1 LRRRDLTW
9 GSLWDIEQDGLFTA
23 YYTDRSGK
31 VNLMATESV
40 VERASAR
47 ERLLVAASELF
58 YEEGV
63 HTVGVDRIVE
73 RAGVAK
79 ATLYS
84 LFGNKDG
91 LVRAY
96 LVARHDRTRERMM
109 QELAA
114 RFETP
119 RDRLLGIFEVQGL
132 SFIEPGFRGCAFVS
146 ANAESSPGSSV
157 EEVTEDYRNW
167 VRSLFFDSAKEA
179 GATDPEHLA
188 RQLVLLYD
196 GAGISAWMDHD
207 ANVAEAAQTVAAA
220 LIDSAVPDDARP
232 VGRKSPL
239 RSRRP
244 ADRHA
249 K

>member
-1 LRRRDLTW
+1 VPTQ
-9 GSLWDIEQDGLFTA
+9 ST
-23 YYTDRSGK
+23 
-31 VNLMATESV
+31 
-40 VERASAR
+40 VERVSAR

-58 YEEGV
+58 YQEGV

-79 ATLYS
+79 ATLYA

-96 LVARHDRTRERMM
+96 LIARHDRTRERMTR
-109 QELAA
+109 ELAA
-114 RFETP
+114 RFHTP
-119 RDRLLGIFEVQGL
+119 RERLHGVFEVQGL
-132 SFIEPGFRGCAFVS
+132 SFTEPGFRGCAFVS

-157 EEVTEDYRNW
+157 EEATEDYRDW
-167 VRSLFFDSAKEA
+167 VRSLFLDLAKEA
-179 GATDPEHLA
+179 GATDPEQLA
-188 RQLVLLYD
+188 QQLVLLYD

-207 ANVAEAAQTVAAA
+207 ASVAEAARTIAVA
-220 LIDSAVPDDARP
+220 LIDSAIPHDALP
-232 VGRKSPL
+232 VRRKSSP

-249 K
+249 R

>member
-1 LRRRDLTW
+1 
-9 GSLWDIEQDGLFTA
+9 
-23 YYTDRSGK
+23 
-31 VNLMATESV
+31 MATEST

-47 ERLLVAASELF
+47 ERLLSAASELF

-79 ATLYS
+79 ATLYT

-96 LVARHDRTRERMM
+96 LVARHDLTRERMTR
-109 QELAA
+109 ELAA
-114 RFETP
+114 RFRTP
-119 RDRLLGIFEVQGL
+119 RERLLGVFEVQGL
-132 SFIEPGFRGCAFVS
+132 SFTEPGFRGCAFVG
-146 ANAESSPGSSV
+146 ANAESSPGTSV
-157 EEVTEDYRNW
+157 EEVTDDYRNW
-167 VRSLFFDSAKEA
+167 IRFLFLDLAKEA

-207 ANVAEAAQTVAAA
+207 PSVANAARTVAEA
-220 LIDSAVPDDARP
+220 LIDSAIPDEGIPARRASTP
-232 VGRKSPL
+232 
-239 RSRRP
+239 RSRP
-244 ADRHA
+244 QAVRHA